1 MWIMRVVWVGFAVVL
16 LGGCTPKKLLSA
28 TVSYTQL
35 SDSAVGELATVPGM
49 VSEICVLRAQLEYMT
64 VRVAGGAAPTTF
76 AEFFT
81 KTESKI
87 GLPGAPTITWKQ
99 HCGGY
104 RLADEAF
111 EAGLGSI
118 AAYGGALRAFATED
132 EAALQHAV
140 VISASVG
147 TGTAALSATAAP
159 YQDAITQLGTPVGQ
173 IADVVKQRWKA
184 KKLRGLIDKVDPA
197 LQSATKTL
205 VEFVT
210 VVKTR
215 QVRDLREALDILK
228 DELEEIRETTSP
240 KGKMYKLDLVTAM
253 MIDIEMS
260 GRIVQMEQRLDALA
274 ELLPQLA
281 MAHAELRKG
290 WDAGE
295 DLGMDTIKAIGAL
308 SKTVHANVRAFQVA
322 ARSPQ

>member
-1 MWIMRVVWVGFAVVL
+1 MGVVL
-16 LGGCTPKKLLSA
+16 VVAAAALLSACTPKKLLGA
-28 TVSYTQL
+28 TVSYAQL
-35 SDSAVGELATVPGM
+35 SDAAVGELSTVPGM

-64 VRVAGGAAPTTF
+64 IRVAGGAAPTTF
-76 AEFFT
+76 AEFFAT
-81 KTESKI
+81 TESKI
-87 GLPGAPTITWKQ
+87 DLPGAPTITWKQ

-111 EAGLGSI
+111 EAGLSSI

-132 EAALQHAV
+132 EAALQHLV

-147 TGTAALSATAAP
+147 TGTAALSTKAAP
-159 YQDAITQLGTPVGQ
+159 YRDAIAQLGTPVGQ

-184 KKLRGLIDKVDPA
+184 KKLGGLIDKVDPA
-197 LQSATKTL
+197 LQLATKTL

-215 QVRDLREALDILK
+215 QVRDLREALDILS

-240 KGKMYKLDLVTAM
+240 KGKTYKIDLVTAM
-253 MIDIEMS
+253 TIDIEMS
-260 GRIVQMEQRLDALA
+260 GRIVQMERRLDALV

-281 MAHAELRKG
+281 TAHAELRKG
-290 WDAGE
+290 WNAGE
-295 DLGMDTIKAIGAL
+295 DLGTDTIKAIAGL
-308 SKTVHANVRAFQVA
+308 SQTVYANIRAFQTA
-322 ARSPQ
+322 ARGPE